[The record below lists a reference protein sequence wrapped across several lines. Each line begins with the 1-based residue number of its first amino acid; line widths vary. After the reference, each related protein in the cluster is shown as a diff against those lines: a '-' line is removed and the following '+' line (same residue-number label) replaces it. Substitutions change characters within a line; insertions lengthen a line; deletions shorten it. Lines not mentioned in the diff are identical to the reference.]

1 MCAARASGGRRQR
14 LGVRIDTDLDRL
26 DQLCDQA
33 LAVKGYAVGVPSFG
47 STVMSS
53 IDCYTTQ
60 DILDAEDVVRSQ
72 VLARFGGGAVRLT
85 ADQAPA
91 ALEVFQIAAGYELAA
106 EQRAAV
112 TRVLTARH
120 VMTTRRVSAS
130 MTT

>member
-1 MCAARASGGRRQR
+1 M
-14 LGVRIDTDLDRL
+14 
-26 DQLCDQA
+26 
-33 LAVKGYAVGVPSFG
+33 GVPSFG